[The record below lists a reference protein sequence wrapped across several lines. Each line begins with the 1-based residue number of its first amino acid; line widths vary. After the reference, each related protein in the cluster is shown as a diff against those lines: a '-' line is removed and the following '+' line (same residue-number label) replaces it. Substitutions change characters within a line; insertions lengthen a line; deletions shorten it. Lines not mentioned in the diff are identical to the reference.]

1 MWTVVDN
8 AVTPLAGALNARPRP
23 VENDCGQMCTNAKRG
38 AAAGVRRDATREPK
52 NGTISGSFGVKKAA
66 PILTHA

>member
-1 MWTVVDN
+1 
-8 AVTPLAGALNARPRP
+8 
-23 VENDCGQMCTNAKRG
+23 MCTNAKRG